1 MHRSLERIAFAFL
14 CNVLVLF
21 VALTASTAEGQEP
34 YSFKVDVHEV
44 RLTFVATDQHNRDVA
59 MLTRADLAVVD
70 NGTVIRK
77 FRSLNRYPQSNLE
90 VLLLIDASES
100 EARQFSEEIAEASQL
115 ITRARWKPDDVLSI
129 MTFGGVG
136 PNFVCVRDCRD
147 LPPAGWAS
155 KIHAKGQT
163 PLFDAAVLGVDFLS
177 NNRDPN
183 YRPVMVILSDGDDTI
198 SRHAFHDVVLSAI
211 RAEIPIYTLNTG
223 RPRTFVDS
231 IVLREM
237 AALTGGCSFTRAPGA
252 PSALAS
258 VLDDLRNAYVLTYEL
273 PSHSEGLHSV
283 NILPTTNSNLHLRSR
298 RSYYY
303 GVQTSV
309 RKGD

>member
-1 MHRSLERIAFAFL
+1 
-14 CNVLVLF
+14 
-21 VALTASTAEGQEP
+21 
-34 YSFKVDVHEV
+34 
-44 RLTFVATDQHNRDVA
+44 
-59 MLTRADLAVVD
+59 
-70 NGTVIRK
+70 
-77 FRSLNRYPQSNLE
+77 
-90 VLLLIDASES
+90 
-100 EARQFSEEIAEASQL
+100 
-115 ITRARWKPDDVLSI
+115 
-129 MTFGGVG
+129 
-136 PNFVCVRDCRD
+136 
-147 LPPAGWAS
+147 
-155 KIHAKGQT
+155 
-163 PLFDAAVLGVDFLS
+163 
-177 NNRDPN
+177 
-183 YRPVMVILSDGDDTI
+183 MVILSDGDDTI